1 MLVKQNHS
9 LGGGGCHMDST
20 GGCRVG
26 GLHPWLVGHLL
37 RPGPRLSREL
47 AGGPLCHRTA
57 LEQSLRASTHR
68 PVGGAAEGPLLLAWA
83 PYYCPTI
90 VLHRLQSLVPRQAGP
105 TMTPAPPAPPI
116 SSSATSAR
124 VKKKNVC
131 EWPAGGAGG
140 PAQWQLPAPQAERP
154 PWVTQKPSLQHTHPV
169 GPSLCL

>member
-1 MLVKQNHS
+1 MGAGETENHS
-9 LGGGGCHMDST
+9 LGGGGCHIDSS

-131 EWPAGGAGG
+131 VSGQQGAPGGQHNGSFL
-140 PAQWQLPAPQAERP
+140 LPRLSVHLGSHKSLPFSTG
-154 PWVTQKPSLQHTHPV
+154 TQ
-169 GPSLCL
+169 